1 MIVRIENLPIKI
13 DEVGRIVI
21 PQKVRK
27 KYDIKKGCIFSLIL
41 NEKSILLTKQN
52 NDTEFNKLLAKI
64 HKIEK
69 LYNFDIILADKEKV
83 LYASKKYKDLMKEKV
98 TLEIKKIIKEE
109 RENEEF
115 NLTKSFSLTDPY
127 YYSLINF
134 NNYTKYLFIILY
146 KKVETKKIAS
156 LICKLLI

>member
-1 MIVRIENLPIKI
+1 MIEDLPIKI

>member
-1 MIVRIENLPIKI
+1 MIENLPIKI

-41 NEKSILLTKQN
+41 NEKRILLTKQN

-146 KKVETKKIAS
+146 KKVETKKIDS

>member
-1 MIVRIENLPIKI
+1 MIENLPIKI

-109 RENEEF
+109 RENEEY

>member
-1 MIVRIENLPIKI
+1 MIENLPIKI

-109 RENEEF
+109 RKNEEF
-115 NLTKSFSLTDPY
+115 NLTKSFSLTEPY

-156 LICKLLI
+156 LICKLLT

>member
-1 MIVRIENLPIKI
+1 MIENLPIKI

-115 NLTKSFSLTDPY
+115 NLTKSFSLTEPY

-156 LICKLLI
+156 LICKLLT

>member
-1 MIVRIENLPIKI
+1 MIENLPIKI

>member
-1 MIVRIENLPIKI
+1 MIENLPIKI

-21 PQKVRK
+21 PQKVGK

>member
-1 MIVRIENLPIKI
+1 MIVIIENLPIKI

-156 LICKLLI
+156 LICKLLT

>member
-1 MIVRIENLPIKI
+1 MIENLPIKI

-156 LICKLLI
+156 LICKLLT

>member
-1 MIVRIENLPIKI
+1 MIENLPIKI

-83 LYASKKYKDLMKEKV
+83 LYASKIYKDLMKEKV
-98 TLEIKKIIKEE
+98 TLEIKKIIKAE

-156 LICKLLI
+156 LICKLLT

>member
-1 MIVRIENLPIKI
+1 MIVMIENLPIKI

-69 LYNFDIILADKEKV
+69 LYNFDIILADK
-83 LYASKKYKDLMKEKV
+83 
-98 TLEIKKIIKEE
+98 
-109 RENEEF
+109 
-115 NLTKSFSLTDPY
+115 
-127 YYSLINF
+127 
-134 NNYTKYLFIILY
+134 
-146 KKVETKKIAS
+146 
-156 LICKLLI
+156 

>member
-1 MIVRIENLPIKI
+1 MIENLPIKI

-109 RENEEF
+109 RKNEEF
-115 NLTKSFSLTDPY
+115 NLTKSFSLTEPY

>member
-1 MIVRIENLPIKI
+1 MIVMIENLPIKI

>member
-1 MIVRIENLPIKI
+1 MIENLPIKI

-115 NLTKSFSLTDPY
+115 NLTKSFSLTEPY